1 MTAPLSQTD
10 LDKLLKGIEI
20 PPCPAILGQLSALI
34 DSPTASMTAIAALV
48 GRDVALSAAVI
59 KVANSPWF
67 ALRQKVATV
76 AQAVGVLGMTA
87 VANLVTGELLRQS
100 LSEGKTVRM
109 DRFWDSTAKI
119 AAVAA
124 RLSRQL
130 TGLSA
135 DQAYTFGLFRDCG
148 IPVLM
153 RRFPDYRETL
163 QRANASLEQNFTDI
177 EDARHATNHAVIGY
191 LLTRNWGLPDTL
203 CRAVQSH
210 HDPQV
215 FSSTADNDTAKLR
228 SLIVIG
234 ILADYLVSSFQHLK
248 EDVQWLRWRDTIL
261 THLNLSDSDLF
272 DLQEEIHQDLDANLI

>member
-20 PPCPAILGQLSALI
+20 PPCPAVLGQLADLI
-34 DSPTASMTAIAALV
+34 DSPTASMATIGALI

-67 ALRQKVATV
+67 ALRQKVSTV

-135 DQAYTFGLFRDCG
+135 DQAYTFCLFRDCG

-163 QRANASLEQNFTDI
+163 QQANASLERDFTEI
-177 EDARHATNHAVIGY
+177 EDERHATNHAVIGY
-191 LLTRNWGLPDTL
+191 LLTRNWGLPDSL
-203 CRAVQSH
+203 CRAVQIH

-215 FSSTADNDTAKLR
+215 FASNTDKETIKLR
-228 SLIVIG
+228 SLIVIS

-272 DLQEEIHQDLDANLI
+272 DLQEEIHQDLEANLL